1 MSDNTRRENVITG
14 FRALADFLEKYPN
27 APLPE
32 FGRIDVTT
40 CVLDE
45 DQHTARTRFGDM
57 KNALYHAALTEY
69 ADYTGDRREHEGT
82 QQHEV
87 NLEFGNG
94 SVAYQVL
101 WIEKT
106 EEVENPYHECPGA
119 SCEVCYRD
127 EKTEEAGQ

>member
-1 MSDNTRRENVITG
+1 MSDNTRRENVIAG
-14 FRALADFLEKYPN
+14 FRALADFLEKYPD
-27 APLPE
+27 APMPE

-40 CVLDE
+40 CVLAE

-57 KNALYHAALTEY
+57 KKALYYAALVEY
-69 ADYTGDRREHEGT
+69 AEYTGDWREHEGT

-94 SVAYQVL
+94 AVAYQVL

-106 EEVENPYHECPGA
+106 GEDNNNG
-119 SCEVCYRD
+119 
-127 EKTEEAGQ
+127 